1 MSELETSAQET
12 SAQSAQDAQNARA
25 AKDVRDAPDVREATD
40 GRGAKDVQGVTD
52 AAGVPETSEAADAAP
67 QTAAAQ
73 SSPATVEAVIKAQL
87 NKALGGKRGVI
98 EGAVPTI
105 TFTVCW
111 IVSHDLKLSLY
122 LGGGA
127 AIALLLVRVVQRST
141 PQFVL
146 NSLIGI
152 GVAAYFALRSGKAE
166 DAFLPG
172 MLWTGAVSALMLL
185 SIVTRWP
192 FVGFLVGAANPEDP
206 LAWRRDPAMV
216 KVCTRLSWLLMLPG
230 VLKLSVQIPLYLSA
244 QVAWLGVSKVALG
257 WPAYLGALGLAA
269 VVLMRGQTPHPAGDT
284 DRPAAPRDPLTS

>member
-1 MSELETSAQET
+1 MSAGEAIGRSG
-12 SAQSAQDAQNARA
+12 AR
-25 AKDVRDAPDVREATD
+25 PH
-40 GRGAKDVQGVTD
+40 GA
-52 AAGVPETSEAADAAP
+52 S
-67 QTAAAQ
+67 
-73 SSPATVEAVIKAQL
+73 ATVEAIIRAQL
-87 NKALGGKRGVI
+87 NKTLGGKRGVV
-98 EGAVPTI
+98 EGAIPTI

-111 IVSHDLKLSLY
+111 ISTHELRLSLF

-127 AIALLLVRVVQRST
+127 ALALLIVRAVQRST

-152 GVAAYFALRSGKAE
+152 GLAAFFALRSGKAQ

-172 MLWTGAVSALMLL
+172 MMWTGAVSGMMLL
-185 SIVTRWP
+185 SILTRWP

-216 KVCTRLSWLLMLPG
+216 KVCTRLSWLLLIPG
-230 VLKLSVQIPLYLSA
+230 VLKLAVQIPLYLSA

-269 VVLMRGQTPHPAGDT
+269 VVLMRGNTPYRVGESDGLKP
-284 DRPAAPRDPLTS
+284 S

>member
-1 MSELETSAQET
+1 MSAGEVTGGAEGTRAKPAQEP
-12 SAQSAQDAQNARA
+12 QKAR
-25 AKDVRDAPDVREATD
+25 T
-40 GRGAKDVQGVTD
+40 
-52 AAGVPETSEAADAAP
+52 AAP
-67 QTAAAQ
+67 AGT
-73 SSPATVEAVIKAQL
+73 TVEAIIRAQL
-87 NKALGGKRGVI
+87 NRALGGKRGVL
-98 EGAVPTI
+98 EGALPTI
-105 TFTVCW
+105 TFTISW
-111 IVSHDLKLSLY
+111 IVGHDLRLSLY

-127 AIALLLVRVVQRST
+127 ALALLVVRVVQRST

-152 GVAAYFALRSGKAE
+152 GLAAYFALRSGKAE

-172 MLWTGAVSALMLL
+172 MMWTGTVSGLMLL
-185 SIVTRWP
+185 SILTRFP

-230 VLKLSVQIPLYLSA
+230 VVKLSVQIPLYLSA

-269 VVLMRGQTPHPAGDT
+269 LVLMRGNTPHPVPESDT
-284 DRPAAPRDPLTS
+284 LKPS